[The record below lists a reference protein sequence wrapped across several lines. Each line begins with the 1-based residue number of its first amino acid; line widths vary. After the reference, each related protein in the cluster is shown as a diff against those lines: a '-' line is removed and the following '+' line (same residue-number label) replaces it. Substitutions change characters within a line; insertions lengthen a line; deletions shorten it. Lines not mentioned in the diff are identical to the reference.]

1 MLKKRVLTAVI
12 LLAVLIPALLAA
24 NPIYFAAA
32 VWVLVVLAVWEWG
45 RLLGVGAVVQNLFA
59 AAVGGV
65 IVALWWAGLN
75 GQALQQWATPIAM
88 LTVVC
93 WLVMLVLSLPK
104 AKVPQALMAG
114 VGRVVHLLFAALTAV
129 AAWMVVTLTHAQG
142 WLSVLTLLL
151 IVWIA
156 DTAAYFTGKAFGRRK
171 LAPSISPN
179 KTWEGAVGGVVG
191 ASLFG
196 AACSQLTGTF
206 FVMLSGGMS
215 WRAFLL
221 TALIAAVSVA
231 GDLYES
237 LLKRQADV
245 KDSSQ
250 LLPGHGGVLDRV
262 DALLPSLPLAWVLAR
277 L

>member
-1 MLKKRVLTAVI
+1 MLNKRVITAVI
-12 LLAVLIPALLAA
+12 LLAILIPALLAA
-24 NPIYFAAA
+24 DPNYFAAA
-32 VWVLVVLAVWEWG
+32 VWVLVVVAAWEWA
-45 RLLGVGAVVQNLFA
+45 RLLGMGALAQRLFA
-59 AAVGGV
+59 AAVGGL

-75 GQALQQWATPIAM
+75 GQALLQWATPIAM

-93 WLVMLVLSLPK
+93 WLVMLAVSLPN
-104 AKVPQALMAG
+104 AKVPQVLMTGA
-114 VGRVVHLLFAALTAV
+114 GRVVHLLFAALTAV

-171 LAPSISPN
+171 LAPNISPN
-179 KTWEGAVGGVVG
+179 KTLEGAVGGVVC

-196 AACSQLTGTF
+196 AACSQVAGTF
-206 FVMLSGGMS
+206 FVTLGGGML

-221 TALIAAVSVA
+221 TALIAAVSVV

-237 LLKRQADV
+237 LLKRQAGV

-262 DALLPSLPLAWVLAR
+262 DALLPALPLAWVLAH